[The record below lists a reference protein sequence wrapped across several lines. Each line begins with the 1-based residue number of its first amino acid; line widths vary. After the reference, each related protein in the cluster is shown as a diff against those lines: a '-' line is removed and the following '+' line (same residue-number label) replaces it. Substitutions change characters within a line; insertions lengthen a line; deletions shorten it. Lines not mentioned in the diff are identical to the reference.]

1 MNIALI
7 PARGGSKSIPQKNIK
22 PIAGKPLIYWAVK
35 AASECGDINK
45 VYVCTDCEAISSH
58 VLQFKLPNVEVIG
71 RTAESATDTASTES
85 VMLEFSRSFMFENIA
100 LIQATSPLVTAEDLH
115 EGFKQIAQDGVD
127 SVISVVRQ
135 KRFIWSDTEKGY
147 IEPAN
152 YDLSNRPRRQEFEG
166 FLVENGAFYM
176 TGRDALIQS
185 GCRLS
190 GNIKPVLMPDESY
203 VELDELSDWLF
214 VENILRQ
221 RSSTNGLFN
230 IKMLITDCDGTLT
243 DAGMYYS
250 HRGEEMKKFN
260 TRDAAGLRML
270 KEKGI
275 ITAIVTGESSEIVSA
290 RAQKMKIDELLMG
303 IEDKPQAVL
312 DLCAKYGVD
321 ACNVAYIGDDLNDY
335 DAMRLCGFKACP
347 ADAVSEIREIS
358 DFVSIYPGGQG
369 AVRDICEYVLRS

>member
-203 VELDELSDWLF
+203 VEIDEPSDWLF